1 MLEQYLTKLSEELQ
15 LDPLLPK
22 DETNLFHLGVSPT
35 LTLTFKELEKG
46 LFFSGRIAECPAE
59 KREDLFI
66 LLSRAN
72 FLGQG
77 TRGGSISLDNDEK
90 FLTLS
95 LHIPYDINYKTFKE
109 TVEDFVNYIDYWREE
124 LIRHKQTSKSILE

>member
-1 MLEQYLTKLSEELQ
+1 MLEQHLKALSEELQ
-15 LDPLLPK
+15 LDPLPPK
-22 DETNLFHLGVSPT
+22 DEHHLFHLAIHPT
-35 LTLTFKELEKG
+35 LTLTLKEFDPGFL
-46 LFFSGRIAECPAE
+46 LSGRIAECPTE
-59 KREDLFI
+59 KREELFI

-77 TRGGSISLDNDEK
+77 TKEGSISLDNDEK

-124 LIRHKQTSKSILE
+124 LIRHKETSKSILE